1 MDDLY
6 DVITLKQRIAE
17 LELENAKLKNELD
30 FLKTHPTITQGIKG
44 ETLVAKLVGGSAT
57 SYSDSY
63 DVTTSTGLR
72 IEVKY
77 RKLNQPMKSSHTRR
91 WNWSKPLGWLDKG
104 KDYHY
109 LLLIGEKDLR
119 HLDQYPDK
127 TPYVYFLIP
136 IAHVPE
142 VMVKGKSIGGMIQ
155 TTTDLIKLQSKTNKP
170 KLLSFQVSF
179 EHIKQFFENAINV

>member
-77 RKLNQPMKSSHTRR
+77 RKLNQPMKSSHT
-91 WNWSKPLGWLDKG
+91 
-104 KDYHY
+104 
-109 LLLIGEKDLR
+109 
-119 HLDQYPDK
+119 
-127 TPYVYFLIP
+127 
-136 IAHVPE
+136 
-142 VMVKGKSIGGMIQ
+142 
-155 TTTDLIKLQSKTNKP
+155 
-170 KLLSFQVSF
+170 
-179 EHIKQFFENAINV
+179 